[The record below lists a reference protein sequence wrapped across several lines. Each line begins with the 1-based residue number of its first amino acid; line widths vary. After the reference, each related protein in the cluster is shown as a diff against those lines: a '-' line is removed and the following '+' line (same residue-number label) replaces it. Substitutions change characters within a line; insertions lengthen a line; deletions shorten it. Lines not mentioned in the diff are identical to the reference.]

1 MATSQVNYI
10 GELRTEAVHIESST
24 LIITDA
30 PKDNNGKGEAFS
42 PTDLTATSLAS
53 CMLTIMGITSRKDNM
68 TPIDGTLAQ
77 VTKVMYSEPRRIGE
91 IHVHLTFPK
100 RNYTEK
106 EKKIYENTAY
116 TCPVAKSLHPDILQK
131 ISFSW
136 T

>member
-1 MATSQVNYI
+1 MATSQVSYI
-10 GELRTEAVHIESST
+10 GELRTEAVHADSNT
-24 LIITDA
+24 LLITDA

-68 TPIDGTLAQ
+68 TPIDGTSAQ
-77 VTKVMYSEPRRIGE
+77 VTKVMYADPRRIGE

-100 RNYTEK
+100 RNYSEK

-131 ISFSW
+131 ISFTW

>member
-1 MATSQVNYI
+1 MATSQVSYI
-10 GELRTEAVHIESST
+10 GELRTEAVHADSNT
-24 LIITDA
+24 LLITDA
-30 PKDNNGKGEAFS
+30 PKDNNGKGEALS

-68 TPIDGTLAQ
+68 TPIDGTSAL
-77 VTKVMYSEPRRIGE
+77 VTKVMYADPRRIGE

-131 ISFSW
+131 ISFTW